1 MKLLAS
7 LALLSLAT
15 PAPAPAAE
23 EPAPFE
29 CPLCGG
35 DPGIHARRVSTLAGL
50 NARVAQACVD
60 SLLGR

>member
-7 LALLSLAT
+7 LFLFSLAA

-23 EPAPFE
+23 EPPPFE

-35 DPGIHARRVSTLAGL
+35 DPGVHVRRVSTLVGF
-50 NARVAQACVD
+50 NARVVQACVD